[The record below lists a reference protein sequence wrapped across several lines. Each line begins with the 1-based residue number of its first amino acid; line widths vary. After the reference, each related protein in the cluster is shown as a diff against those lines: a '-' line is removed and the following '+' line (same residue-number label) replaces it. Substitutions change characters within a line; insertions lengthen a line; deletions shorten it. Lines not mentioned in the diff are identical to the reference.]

1 MTRNCVEMDR
11 RIGRAA
17 DRRAGDDRVLECLPG
32 EEVERLHVGEH
43 DLDRAHAGLIGDL
56 RAFLIRGGDRGAAR
70 Q

>member
-1 MTRNCVEMDR
+1 MTRNRVEMDR

-17 DRRAGDDRVLECLPG
+17 DRRAGNDRILERLPG

-43 DLDRAHAGLIGDL
+43 DLDRAHAGLISDL
-56 RAFLIRGGDRGAAR
+56 RTLLVWGRDRGAAR